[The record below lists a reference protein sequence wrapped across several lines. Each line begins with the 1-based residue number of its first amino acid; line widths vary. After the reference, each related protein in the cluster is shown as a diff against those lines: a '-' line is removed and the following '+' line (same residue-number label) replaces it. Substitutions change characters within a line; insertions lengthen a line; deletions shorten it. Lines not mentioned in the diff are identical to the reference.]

1 MIDRMRRGVRASTP
15 GWKAGRCGVFAFA
28 LIAVLAGNVR
38 AGVFGARLFSLD
50 PALASGELRSVEP
63 RVSYTD
69 NLLAPEVD
77 RSLEPSA
84 DSDPSLTIVTGHVP
98 RNGTL
103 SGALRGAGVS
113 PEMVDTVARSLRSV
127 FDLRGARSG
136 DFYALIR
143 DQSGQVLSFEFQ
155 RGRSEVYRLERD
167 LAGNLIATREAA
179 ALERRVIQLGGVVK
193 RSLFDALTDLGE
205 GAGLVHAFTDI
216 FAWDFDFSTQT
227 RPGDE
232 FRVVFEKF
240 YDKDGF
246 VRYGRIQAA
255 EYRAA
260 RRDFVAVWFED
271 ENGAGGYYS
280 PDGNSLKRSFLAA
293 PLKYSRISSR
303 YTMSRLHPILHSTR
317 PHEGVDY
324 AAPTGT
330 PVWAVADGEVVSV
343 GWAGGFGR
351 CVRVKHSS
359 GYMTS
364 YGHLS
369 RFARGLRVGQRVAQK
384 QLLGFVGMSG
394 LATGPHLDFRL
405 SRNGRY
411 LDPLRLRIDAGEP
424 VPPRARSHF
433 AKVKEAR
440 LAELREAQP
449 ALVLDAAM

>member
-1 MIDRMRRGVRASTP
+1 MDCMRRGVLGATL
-15 GWKAGRCGVFAFA
+15 V
-28 LIAVLAGNVR
+28 
-38 AGVFGARLFSLD
+38 GVFGVGLGAALPLPAQAGALGSRLLSLD
-50 PALASGELRSVEP
+50 PSIGNVELRSVLPSDEG
-63 RVSYTD
+63 D
-69 NLLAPEVD
+69 FLAPDLD
-77 RSLEPSA
+77 RSLLPSA
-84 DSDPSLTIVTGHVP
+84 NSDSSLTIVTGRVP

-103 SGALRGAGVS
+103 SGALRGSGVA
-113 PEMVDTVARSLRSV
+113 PEMVETVARSLRSV
-127 FDLRGARSG
+127 FDVRGARPG

-143 DQSGQVLSFEFQ
+143 DQSGQILSFEFQ
-155 RGRSEVYRLERD
+155 RGRAEVYRIERD
-167 LAGNLIATREAA
+167 AAGNLIASRETA

-205 GAGLVHAFTDI
+205 GPGLVHAFTDI

-246 VRYGRIQAA
+246 VRYGRVQAA

-260 RRDFVAVWFED
+260 RRDFVALWFED

-280 PDGNSLKRSFLAA
+280 PDGNSLRRSFLAA

-324 AAPTGT
+324 AAPVGT
-330 PVWAVADGEVVSV
+330 PVWAVADGEVVFAD
-343 GWAGGFGR
+343 WAGGFGKT
-351 CVRVKHSS
+351 VRVKHRS
-359 GYMTS
+359 GYVSS
-364 YGHLS
+364 YAHLS
-369 RFARGLRVGQRVAQK
+369 RYARGLRVGQQVAQK
-384 QLLGFVGMSG
+384 QLVGFVGATG

-405 SRNGRY
+405 SQNGRY
-411 LDPLRLRIDAGEP
+411 LDPMRLRIDAGEP
-424 VPPRARSHF
+424 VPPRARSRF
-433 AKVKEAR
+433 ARIKEAR

-449 ALVLDAAM
+449 AIVLDAAM